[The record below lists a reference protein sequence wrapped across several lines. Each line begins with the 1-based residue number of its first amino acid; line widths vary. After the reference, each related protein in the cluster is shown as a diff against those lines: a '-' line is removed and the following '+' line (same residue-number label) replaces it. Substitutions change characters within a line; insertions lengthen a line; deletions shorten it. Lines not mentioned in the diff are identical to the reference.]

1 MPLNRKLQGIMD
13 GRLVKAMDDGENFG
27 FIPVVLRVD
36 TAAGADN
43 TVSLT
48 MERKFTLIDV
58 QAKNI
63 GGAGPANDTLTIKN
77 GSNAV
82 TDVMDMEGAENL
94 IIRALSIDDAHHEIA
109 VGSTLNV
116 IALDAT
122 GGDQR
127 AKIVYITGYYSL

>member
-13 GRLVKAMDDGENFG
+13 GRLVKAMDDGEDFG
-27 FIPVVLRVD
+27 FIPVVLRVN

-109 VGSTLNV
+109 AGSTLNV
-116 IALDAT
+116 IALDHT

>member
-13 GRLVKAMDDGENFG
+13 GRLVKAMDDGEDFG
-27 FIPVVLRVD
+27 FIPVVLRVN

-109 VGSTLNV
+109 AGSTLNV

>member
-1 MPLNRKLQGIMD
+1 MD
-13 GRLVKAMDDGENFG
+13 GRLVKAMDDGEDFG
-27 FIPVVLRVD
+27 FIPVVLRVN

-109 VGSTLNV
+109 AGSTLNV

>member
-13 GRLVKAMDDGENFG
+13 GRLVKAMDDGEDFG
-27 FIPVVLRVD
+27 FIPVVLRVN

-63 GGAGPANDTLTIKN
+63 GGPGPANDTLTIKN

-109 VGSTLNV
+109 AGSTLNV
-116 IALDAT
+116 IALDHT

>member
-94 IIRALSIDDAHHEIA
+94 IIRALSIDDAHHEISA
-109 VGSTLNV
+109 GSTLNV